1 MTRLYMHSAIAKDR
15 LPTAA
20 TANLEVERY
29 TVVGK
34 NLHRWSPQYAQLT
47 HAMGHL

>member
-1 MTRLYMHSAIAKDR
+1 MLAQPRTLITRLYMHSAIAKDR

-20 TANLEVERY
+20 TASLDVDRY

-34 NLHRWSPQYAQLT
+34 NLHIVW
-47 HAMGHL
+47 